1 MNAARRRTMTA
12 KRTARWI
19 DALSELVRAFRTLQ
33 ISKGHHPWLLL
44 DMTMAQLKA
53 VMLLV
58 QSTSAKVTA
67 DKSGGG
73 LTSREL
79 ADGLGIAPSAATP
92 LVDRLVDQ
100 KLARREPDPQD
111 RRIIWIRPTTK
122 SVSLYDQLIQ
132 KTNRPVLEQVL
143 EELARGDRQKVYESM
158 LLLLE
163 AAQRV
168 MERTQKRRA

>member
-1 MNAARRRTMTA
+1 MSTARRRSLTA
-12 KRTARWI
+12 HRWI

-33 ISKGHHPWLLL
+33 ISQGHHPWLLL

-58 QSTSAKVTA
+58 QS
-67 DKSGGG
+67 DG
-73 LTSREL
+73 LRSREL

-100 KLARREPDPQD
+100 KLARREPDADD

-122 SVSLYDQLIQ
+122 SVGLYDQLIQ
-132 KTNRPVLEQVL
+132 KTNRPVLERVL
-143 EELARGDRQKVYESM
+143 EELPLEERQKVYDSM

-168 MERTQKRRA
+168 MERANKRPSRARRIGG

>member
-1 MNAARRRTMTA
+1 MNAARRRTLTA
-12 KRTARWI
+12 NRWI

-33 ISKGHHPWLLL
+33 ISQGHHPWLLL

-58 QSTSAKVTA
+58 QS
-67 DKSGGG
+67 DG
-73 LTSREL
+73 LRSREL

-100 KLARREPDPQD
+100 KLARREPDAED

-122 SVSLYDQLIQ
+122 SVGLYDQLIQ

-143 EELARGDRQKVYESM
+143 AELPPGERQKVYDSM
-158 LLLLE
+158 RVLLE

-168 MERTQKRRA
+168 MERANKRPSRAGRVGG

>member
-1 MNAARRRTMTA
+1 MSTARRRSLTA
-12 KRTARWI
+12 NRWI

-33 ISKGHHPWLLL
+33 ISQGHHPWLLL

-58 QSTSAKVTA
+58 QS
-67 DKSGGG
+67 DG
-73 LTSREL
+73 LRSREL

-100 KLARREPDPQD
+100 RLARREPDAED

-122 SVSLYDQLIQ
+122 SVGLYDQLIQ

-143 EELARGDRQKVYESM
+143 GELPLEERQKVYDSM
-158 LLLLE
+158 LLLLQ

-168 MERTQKRRA
+168 MERANKKRRG

>member
-1 MNAARRRTMTA
+1 MSTARRRSLTA
-12 KRTARWI
+12 NRWI

-33 ISKGHHPWLLL
+33 ISQGHHPWLLL

-58 QSTSAKVTA
+58 QS
-67 DKSGGG
+67 DG
-73 LTSREL
+73 LRSREL

-100 KLARREPDPQD
+100 RLARREPDAED

-122 SVSLYDQLIQ
+122 SVGLYDQLIQ

-143 EELARGDRQKVYESM
+143 GELPLEERQKVYDSM
-158 LLLLE
+158 LLLLK

-168 MERTQKRRA
+168 MERAHKKRRG

>member
-1 MNAARRRTMTA
+1 
-12 KRTARWI
+12 
-19 DALSELVRAFRTLQ
+19 
-33 ISKGHHPWLLL
+33 
-44 DMTMAQLKA
+44 
-53 VMLLV
+53 MLLV
-58 QSTSAKVTA
+58 QS
-67 DKSGGG
+67 DG
-73 LTSREL
+73 LRSREL

-100 KLARREPDPQD
+100 RLARREPDAED

-122 SVSLYDQLIQ
+122 SVGLYDQLIQ

-143 EELARGDRQKVYESM
+143 EELPLEERQKVYDSM

-168 MERTQKRRA
+168 MERANKKRRG

>member
-1 MNAARRRTMTA
+1 MNAARRRTVTA
-12 KRTARWI
+12 DRWI

-58 QSTSAKVTA
+58 QSASATA
-67 DKSGGG
+67 TDRSAGG
-73 LTSREL
+73 LRSREL

-122 SVSLYDQLIQ
+122 SLSVYDQLIQ

-143 EELARGDRQKVYESM
+143 GELAREDRQRVYESM

-163 AAQRV
+163 AAERV
-168 MERTQKRRA
+168 MDRENKKRRA

>member
-1 MNAARRRTMTA
+1 MKRARRRTLTA
-12 KRTARWI
+12 TRCI
-19 DALSELVRAFRTLQ
+19 DALSELVRAFRTIQ
-33 ISKGHHPWLLL
+33 ISRGNHPWLLL

-58 QSTSAKVTA
+58 QS
-67 DKSGGG
+67 GG
-73 LTSREL
+73 LRSREL

-100 KLARREPDPQD
+100 KLVTREPDADD
-111 RRIIWIRPTTK
+111 RRIIWIRPTAK
-122 SVSLYDQLIQ
+122 SSGLYDQLLQ
-132 KTNRPVLEQVL
+132 QTNRPVLEEVL
-143 EELARGDRQKVYESM
+143 AELPTAERQKVYDSM

-168 MERTQKRRA
+168 MGRRKTRTRA

>member
-1 MNAARRRTMTA
+1 MKAARRRTLTA
-12 KRTARWI
+12 NSCI
-19 DALSELVRAFRTLQ
+19 DALSELVRTFRTIQ
-33 ISKGHHPWLLL
+33 ISRGHHPWLLL

-58 QSTSAKVTA
+58 QS
-67 DKSGGG
+67 DG
-73 LTSREL
+73 LRSREL
-79 ADGLGIAPSAATP
+79 ADGLGIGPSAATP

-100 KLARREPDPQD
+100 RLARREPDPKD

-143 EELARGDRQKVYESM
+143 AELALGDRQKVYESM

-163 AAQRV
+163 AAERV
-168 MERTQKRRA
+168 MEREHKKRRA

>member
-1 MNAARRRTMTA
+1 MSTARRRSLTA
-12 KRTARWI
+12 NRWI

-33 ISKGHHPWLLL
+33 ISQGHHPWLLL

-58 QSTSAKVTA
+58 QS
-67 DKSGGG
+67 DG
-73 LTSREL
+73 LRSREL

-100 KLARREPDPQD
+100 RLARREPDAED

-122 SVSLYDQLIQ
+122 SVGLYDQLIQ

-143 EELARGDRQKVYESM
+143 GELPLEERQKVYDSM
-158 LLLLE
+158 LLLLK

-168 MERTQKRRA
+168 MERANKKRRG

>member
-1 MNAARRRTMTA
+1 MSTARRRSLTA
-12 KRTARWI
+12 NRWI

-33 ISKGHHPWLLL
+33 ISQGHHPWLLL

-58 QSTSAKVTA
+58 QS
-67 DKSGGG
+67 DG
-73 LTSREL
+73 LRSREL

-100 KLARREPDPQD
+100 RLARREPDAED

-122 SVSLYDQLIQ
+122 SVGLYDQLIQ

-143 EELARGDRQKVYESM
+143 EELPLEERQKVYDSM
-158 LLLLE
+158 LLLLQ

-168 MERTQKRRA
+168 MERANKKRRG

>member
-1 MNAARRRTMTA
+1 MSTARRRSLTA
-12 KRTARWI
+12 NRWI

-33 ISKGHHPWLLL
+33 ISQGHHPWLLL

-58 QSTSAKVTA
+58 QA
-67 DKSGGG
+67 DG
-73 LTSREL
+73 LRSREL

-100 KLARREPDPQD
+100 KLARREPDAQD

-122 SVSLYDQLIQ
+122 SVGLYDQLIQ

-143 EELARGDRQKVYESM
+143 AELPLEERQKVYDSM

-168 MERTQKRRA
+168 MERANNKRRA

>member
-1 MNAARRRTMTA
+1 MSTARRRSPTA
-12 KRTARWI
+12 HRWI

-33 ISKGHHPWLLL
+33 ISQGHHPWLLL

-58 QSTSAKVTA
+58 QS
-67 DKSGGG
+67 DG
-73 LTSREL
+73 LRSREL

-100 KLARREPDPQD
+100 RLARREPDAED

-122 SVSLYDQLIQ
+122 SVGLYDQLIQ

-143 EELARGDRQKVYESM
+143 GELPLEERQKVYDSM
-158 LLLLE
+158 LLLLQ

-168 MERTQKRRA
+168 MERANKKRRG

>member
-1 MNAARRRTMTA
+1 MTTARRRSLTA
-12 KRTARWI
+12 NRWI

-33 ISKGHHPWLLL
+33 ISQGHHPWLLL

-58 QSTSAKVTA
+58 QS
-67 DKSGGG
+67 DG
-73 LTSREL
+73 LRSREL

-100 KLARREPDPQD
+100 RLARREPDAED

-122 SVSLYDQLIQ
+122 SVGLYDQLIQ

-143 EELARGDRQKVYESM
+143 GELPLEERQKVYDSM
-158 LLLLE
+158 LLLLQ

-168 MERTQKRRA
+168 MERANKKRRG

>member
-1 MNAARRRTMTA
+1 MNAARRRSPTA
-12 KRTARWI
+12 HRWI

-58 QSTSAKVTA
+58 QA
-67 DKSGGG
+67 DG
-73 LTSREL
+73 LRSREL

-100 KLARREPDPQD
+100 KLARREPDAQD

-143 EELARGDRQKVYESM
+143 AELALEDRQKVYESM

-168 MERTQKRRA
+168 MDRAHKRPSRAK

>member
-1 MNAARRRTMTA
+1 MRATRPPTLSANGC
-12 KRTARWI
+12 I
-19 DALSELVRAFRTLQ
+19 DALSELVRAFRTIQ
-33 ISKGHHPWLLL
+33 ISQGHHPWLLL

-58 QSTSAKVTA
+58 QS
-67 DKSGGG
+67 GG
-73 LTSREL
+73 LRSREL

-100 KLARREPDPQD
+100 KLARREPDAED
-111 RRIIWIRPTTK
+111 RRIIWIRPTAK
-122 SVSLYDQLIQ
+122 SNGLYDQLIQ
-132 KTNRPVLEQVL
+132 QTNRPVLEEVL
-143 EELARGDRQKVYESM
+143 AELPGTERRKVYDSM

-168 MERTQKRRA
+168 MERANKKRGPDKARATSTRG

>member
-1 MNAARRRTMTA
+1 MSTARRRSPTA
-12 KRTARWI
+12 HRWI

-33 ISKGHHPWLLL
+33 ISQGHHPWLLL

-58 QSTSAKVTA
+58 QS
-67 DKSGGG
+67 DG
-73 LTSREL
+73 LRSREL

-100 KLARREPDPQD
+100 KLARREPDAED

-122 SVSLYDQLIQ
+122 SVGLYDQLIQ
-132 KTNRPVLEQVL
+132 KTNRPVLERVL
-143 EELARGDRQKVYESM
+143 EELPLEERQKVYDSM

-168 MERTQKRRA
+168 MERANKRPSRARRIGG